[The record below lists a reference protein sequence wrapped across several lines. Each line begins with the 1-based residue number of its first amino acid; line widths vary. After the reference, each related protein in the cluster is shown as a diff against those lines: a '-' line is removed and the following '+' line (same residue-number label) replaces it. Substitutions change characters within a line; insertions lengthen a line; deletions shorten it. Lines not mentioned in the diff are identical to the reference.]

1 MRAFTRTARAA
12 RSYKTLT
19 QLPRSFWS
27 TSGRKAEAA
36 AAEAED
42 YTVNT
47 YLERH
52 YADYA
57 DKPQHGTILYNWG
70 AFSWWSLATITC
82 LSKEIYVADGMAISG
97 WIPDIAVIMTAAY
110 FFGPALGNE
119 YDKTVDW
126 DRKLKIEAF
135 EATDALIDVK
145 VGEITALENQPV
157 KLEEFVTEYRAA
169 LEAQTQAEH
178 RQAQYDHYAQTVAT
192 LDALVGKQNAEGAA
206 LANIDSELIMDN
218 LVKAFSDPAV
228 VNASIEEAIA
238 NIESGEFGACVDKIV
253 NDYTASDQ
261 FDLDFEA
268 KVAELEQDN

>member
-1 MRAFTRTARAA
+1 MRAFTRTTRAA

-27 TSGRKAEAA
+27 TSGRQAEAA
-36 AAEAED
+36 AAEPEEQ
-42 YTVNT
+42 YTLNT

-82 LSKEIYVADGMAISG
+82 LSKEIYVADPMAISG

-110 FFGPALGNE
+110 FFGPALGSE

-126 DRKLKIEAF
+126 DRKLKVEAF

-145 VGEITALENQPV
+145 VGEITALEQQPV
-157 KLEEFVTEYRAA
+157 ALEEYVTEYRTA
-169 LEAQTQAEH
+169 LENQAQAE
-178 RQAQYDHYAQTVAT
+178 RRMAQFDHYNQTVAT
-192 LDALVGKQNAEGAA
+192 LDAILSKQDAEGAA
-206 LANIDSELIMDN
+206 MASIDAELIMAN
-218 LVKAFSDPAV
+218 LVKSFSDPAV
-228 VNASIEEAIA
+228 VNASIDEAIA
-238 NIESGEFGACVDKIV
+238 NIESGEFGECVDKIV
-253 NDYTASDQ
+253 NEYTASDQ
-261 FDLDFEA
+261 FDIDFQARME
-268 KVAELEQDN
+268 ELENE

>member
-1 MRAFTRTARAA
+1 MRAFTRTTRAT

-27 TSGRKAEAA
+27 TSGRKAEVA
-36 AAEAED
+36 AAEGEEHS
-42 YTVNT
+42 VNT

-70 AFSWWSLATITC
+70 AFSWWTLATITC
-82 LSKEIYVADGMAISG
+82 LSKEIYVADAMAISG
-97 WIPDIAVIMTAAY
+97 WIPDVAVIMTAAY

-119 YDKTVDW
+119 YDKNVDW
-126 DRKLKIEAF
+126 DRKLKVEAF

-145 VGEITALENQPV
+145 VGEIQALENQSV

-169 LEAQTQAEH
+169 LEEQAQAEH
-178 RQAQYDHYAQTVAT
+178 RQAQYDHYNQTVTT
-192 LDALVGKQNAEGAA
+192 LEALLNKQSAEGTQM
-206 LANIDSELIMDN
+206 ANIDNELIMDN
-218 LVKAFSDPAV
+218 LIKAFSDPAV
-228 VNASIEEAIA
+228 VNASVEEAIA
-238 NIESGEFGACVDKIV
+238 NIESGEFGECVDKIV
-253 NDYTASDQ
+253 NDYTSSAQ

-268 KVAELEQDN
+268 KMAELETEN